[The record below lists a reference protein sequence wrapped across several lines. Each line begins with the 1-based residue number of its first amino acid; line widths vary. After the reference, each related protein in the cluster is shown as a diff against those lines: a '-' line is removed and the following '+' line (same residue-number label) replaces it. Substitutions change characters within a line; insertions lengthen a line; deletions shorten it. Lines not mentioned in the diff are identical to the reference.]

1 MSDSN
6 STVTS
11 LVEREAITNV
21 LYRAVMGFDNND
33 FSLVQAALSG
43 QDFVFDLDGI
53 LKDFEAIRTD
63 INGCVGP
70 MDTTHMI
77 SNIQVEF
84 KDDFV
89 FDLDGILKDFEAIR
103 TDINGCV
110 GPMDTTHMISNIQVE
125 FKDGASTASL
135 TALALA
141 QHCPP
146 QKGKD
151 QGSSKFLTG
160 SKYFIDLV
168 KDKSDG
174 SWKIKKWVMRIV
186 WTEGDHSIMQR
197 YA

>member
-43 QDFVFDLDGI
+43 Q
-53 LKDFEAIRTD
+53 
-63 INGCVGP
+63 
-70 MDTTHMI
+70 
-77 SNIQVEF
+77 
-84 KDDFV
+84 DFV